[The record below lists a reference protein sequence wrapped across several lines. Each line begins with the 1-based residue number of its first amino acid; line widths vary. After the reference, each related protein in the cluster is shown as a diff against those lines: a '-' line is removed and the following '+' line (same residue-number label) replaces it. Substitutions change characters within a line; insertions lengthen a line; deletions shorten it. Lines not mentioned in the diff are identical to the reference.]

1 MYLIVQKKPRPSSR
15 SFGVDEVGR
24 GCEKQNPH
32 YNQEP
37 GFYVIAIE
45 KVFSFCEDWHQND
58 CASPLVQQYQVALDS
73 VLKSDTELQKCVAH
87 CVHCGIRFLTDSRCA
102 YRTDLRC
109 PFGCR
114 QHHRRQRSNERSTAY
129 YQTPSGRRKKKL
141 LNACRSCDS
150 SRTEVEPRD
159 DASGQL
165 TSPNE
170 QSANEQSAN
179 EQSANEQRSYEPSS
193 KVELSLEGV
202 VLRESTVQNSPM
214 LPYVRMIVSLIE
226 GIRLTNNELVNLLR
240 QALRQHSMAYRRRV
254 DYVLSFLHEH
264 PP

>member
-1 MYLIVQKKPRPSSR
+1 
-15 SFGVDEVGR
+15 
-24 GCEKQNPH
+24 
-32 YNQEP
+32 
-37 GFYVIAIE
+37 
-45 KVFSFCEDWHQND
+45 
-58 CASPLVQQYQVALDS
+58 
-73 VLKSDTELQKCVAH
+73 LKSDTDLQKRVAH
-87 CVHCGIRFLTDSRCA
+87 CVHCGIRFLTDPRCA

-129 YQTPSGRRKKKL
+129 YQTPSGRSKKEL
-141 LNACRSCDS
+141 LNTRRSCGS
-150 SRTEVEPRD
+150 SRTESERD
-159 DASGQL
+159 DGSGQ
-165 TSPNE
+165 SPPSPTEE
-170 QSANEQSAN
+170 QPTEEQPTELSLKD
-179 EQSANEQRSYEPSS
+179 ERSS

-240 QALRQHSMAYRRRV
+240 QALRQHSMAYRRRA